1 MTDTTSIKHPTP
13 LTSGDFTAAEE
24 PLALFGEWFA
34 EAVKAEPNDP
44 NAMALAT
51 VGPDGLPDVRMVL
64 MKGYDAEGFVFYS
77 HIASQK
83 GHELAANPKAALLF
97 HWKSL
102 RRQVRIR
109 GPVSTVTDKE
119 ADAYFA
125 TRPKQAQIG
134 AWASKQSQPLESR
147 FAFEQAI
154 AKVAARYMIGE
165 VPRPPG
171 WSGWRITPLRFEFWH
186 DRPFR
191 LHDRIE
197 FRRDTADQ
205 TWSKS
210 RLYP

>member
-1 MTDTTSIKHPTP
+1 MTDTASIKHPTE
-13 LTSGDFTAAEE
+13 LTSGDFTTAEN
-24 PLALFGEWFA
+24 PFGLFA
-34 EAVKAEPNDP
+34 EWLAEAEKTEPNDP

-51 VGPDGLPDVRMVL
+51 ADPDGLPDVRMVL
-64 MKGYDAEGFVFYS
+64 MKGYDADGFVFYS
-77 HIASQK
+77 HLASQK
-83 GHELAANPKAALLF
+83 GRELAGNPKAALLF

-109 GPVSTVTDKE
+109 GPVTRVSDAE

-134 AWASKQSQPLESR
+134 AWASRQSQPLESR

-154 AKVAARYMIGE
+154 AKVAAKHIVGA

-171 WSGWRITPLRFEFWH
+171 WSGWRITPLRIEFWH

-197 FRRDTADQ
+197 FRRDTPDMAW
-205 TWSKS
+205 T
-210 RLYP
+210 RTRMYP